1 MLTRQRVTAMG
12 HLDKCTI
19 RFPFYHTSLLTCGV
33 HPALLFPLFPPLD
46 VLPCSPLVVV
56 ILPAQ
61 LATYPACAIQCSLFA
76 SAKLSSGFFFL
87 FDALFLGCRDANEC
101 STSFHDLVFYRRRGH
116 PVSLLSHYR
125 IRTFSPVH
133 DLLSRLCSKYAVKGY
148 GTYGRMPFCL
158 VRLEAFV
165 LGHEW
170 HFFM

>member
-1 MLTRQRVTAMG
+1 MLPLGRRHPSGTACDIPRLCHSMLLVRLRQT
-12 HLDKCTI
+12 
-19 RFPFYHTSLLTCGV
+19 LLG
-33 HPALLFPLFPPLD
+33 L
-46 VLPCSPLVVV
+46 
-56 ILPAQ
+56 
-61 LATYPACAIQCSLFA
+61 
-76 SAKLSSGFFFL
+76 FFL

-125 IRTFSPVH
+125 IRTFFPVH